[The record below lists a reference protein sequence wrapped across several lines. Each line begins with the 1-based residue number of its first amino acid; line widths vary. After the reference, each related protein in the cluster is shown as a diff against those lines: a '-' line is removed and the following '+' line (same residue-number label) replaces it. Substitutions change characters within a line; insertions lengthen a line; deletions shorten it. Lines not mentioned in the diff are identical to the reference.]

1 VEEEQ
6 KQCDAMLYI
15 LRGGWH
21 LSGKEGKFYLYRA
34 LVQSVVGGGFRR
46 RQASLIHVVVLY
58 SMTCPATSL
67 RIGRADEAQPT
78 ICCLDHTQVE

>member
-1 VEEEQ
+1 
-6 KQCDAMLYI
+6 MLYI

-58 SMTCPATSL
+58 NNHLLS
-67 RIGRADEAQPT
+67 
-78 ICCLDHTQVE
+78 